1 MSYQIKKKEKKEQ
14 RVEKQNEGETPQEES
29 HQEDIPAN
37 DDPTEQVYL
46 AEEEGETPL
55 LQSESDKEKA
65 PEMGRGNQSS
75 DLIQTQELLTCPAR
89 SKVSQYAKRV
99 TFWLLCNSKIDGSG
113 RHHLNVDKSWT
124 LLHKVYTNNPDDW
137 RWTINA
143 HLRTKAKKTTRA
155 VQGYR

>member
-55 LQSESDKEKA
+55 L
-65 PEMGRGNQSS
+65 
-75 DLIQTQELLTCPAR
+75 
-89 SKVSQYAKRV
+89 
-99 TFWLLCNSKIDGSG
+99 
-113 RHHLNVDKSWT
+113 
-124 LLHKVYTNNPDDW
+124 
-137 RWTINA
+137 
-143 HLRTKAKKTTRA
+143 
-155 VQGYR
+155 